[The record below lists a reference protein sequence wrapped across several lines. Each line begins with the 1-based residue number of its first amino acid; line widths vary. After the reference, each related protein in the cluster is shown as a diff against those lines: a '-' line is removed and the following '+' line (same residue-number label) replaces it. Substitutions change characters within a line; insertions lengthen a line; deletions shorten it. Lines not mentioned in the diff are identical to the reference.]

1 MNFSHAFSRDH
12 WTVKSKHG
20 KDFFIDPSLK
30 PPRIAVMPSI
40 RTEIK
45 FVILS
50 DMSCKRF
57 AVEFGEFTAGF
68 KCTWAVLF

>member
-1 MNFSHAFSRDH
+1 MNFSHALSRDH
-12 WTVKSKHG
+12 WTVKSKYD

-30 PPRIAVMPSI
+30 PPRIAVTPSI
-40 RTEIK
+40 RTVIK
-45 FVILS
+45 FVIFS

-68 KCTWAVLF
+68 KCTWTVLF